1 MSAVTSNAPPRHD
14 GAGSHSSGVH
24 SSGIHFSGVLR
35 AEWIKLRSLRS
46 TAWSFLLVL
55 VLPIGI
61 GVLLAFFADDGGQGL
76 TGDAARNAL
85 VLYSTSGTMLSS
97 LIVAVIGALVVT
109 GEYGTGM
116 IRSSFAAVP
125 RRSVALAAK
134 AIVLAVVVFVTSAVS
149 VWATAFI
156 TLPIA
161 AGRNVEASL
170 DASVAMPLLGA
181 SVYLTLIALLAFA
194 VGVVLRSTAGAI
206 AGVLGLMLVAP
217 VVVQLVQ
224 SFTGA
229 DWLGTLT
236 NLLPQNAGQPL
247 MQFGT
252 EVTSGWHD
260 GVLALGG
267 WSGFAVLLAW
277 VVVASVTA
285 LALVEKRDA

>member
-1 MSAVTSNAPPRHD
+1 MSAVTSNTVPRHE
-14 GAGSHSSGVH
+14 ASGSR

-35 AEWIKLRSLRS
+35 SEWIKLRSLRS

-61 GVLLAFFADDGGQGL
+61 GVLLAAFADTGRQGL

-85 VLYSTSGTMLSS
+85 VQYSTSGTMLSA

-224 SFTGA
+224 SFTRA
-229 DWLGTLT
+229 EWLGTLT

-267 WSGFAVLLAW
+267 WSGFTVLLAW

>member
-1 MSAVTSNAPPRHD
+1 MSAVTSNTVPRHE
-14 GAGSHSSGVH
+14 ASGSH

-35 AEWIKLRSLRS
+35 SEWIKLRSLRS

-61 GVLLAFFADDGGQGL
+61 GVLLAVFADDGGQGL

-229 DWLGTLT
+229 EWLGTLT

>member
-14 GAGSHSSGVH
+14 GAGSHSSGSH
-24 SSGIHFSGVLR
+24 SSGVHFSGVLR
-35 AEWIKLRSLRS
+35 SEWIKLRSLRS

-61 GVLLAFFADDGGQGL
+61 GVLLAAFADDGGQGL

-229 DWLGTLT
+229 KWLGTLT

-252 EVTSGWHD
+252 EVTAGWHD

-277 VVVASVTA
+277 VVVASATA
-285 LALVEKRDA
+285 LVLVEKRDA

>member
-1 MSAVTSNAPPRHD
+1 MSAVTSDTLPRHD
-14 GAGSHSSGVH
+14 GAGSHTSGV
-24 SSGIHFSGVLR
+24 HFSGVLR
-35 AEWIKLRSLRS
+35 SEWIKLRSLRS
-46 TAWSFLLVL
+46 TVWSFLLVL

-61 GVLLAFFADDGGQGL
+61 GVLLAAFADNGGQGL

-134 AIVLAVVVFVTSAVS
+134 AIVLAVAVFVTSAVS
-149 VWATAFI
+149 VWATAFT

>member
-1 MSAVTSNAPPRHD
+1 MSAVTSNAVPRHD

-24 SSGIHFSGVLR
+24 FSGVLR
-35 AEWIKLRSLRS
+35 SEWIKLRSLRS

-61 GVLLAFFADDGGQGL
+61 GVLLAAFADNGGQGL

-134 AIVLAVVVFVTSAVS
+134 AIVLAVAVFATSAVS
-149 VWATAFI
+149 VWATAFT

>member
-1 MSAVTSNAPPRHD
+1 MSAVTSDTLPRHD
-14 GAGSHSSGVH
+14 GAGSHTSGV
-24 SSGIHFSGVLR
+24 HFSGVLR
-35 AEWIKLRSLRS
+35 SEWIKLRSLRS
-46 TAWSFLLVL
+46 TVWSFLLVL

-61 GVLLAFFADDGGQGL
+61 GVLLAAFADNGGQGL

-134 AIVLAVVVFVTSAVS
+134 AIVLAVAVFVTSAVS
-149 VWATAFI
+149 VWATAFT

-285 LALVEKRDA
+285 LALVEKWDA

>member
-1 MSAVTSNAPPRHD
+1 MSAVTSNAQPRHD

-24 SSGIHFSGVLR
+24 FSGVLR
-35 AEWIKLRSLRS
+35 SEWIKLRSLRS

-61 GVLLAFFADDGGQGL
+61 GVLLAVFADDGGQGL

-229 DWLGTLT
+229 EWLGTLT

>member
-1 MSAVTSNAPPRHD
+1 MSAVTSNAVPGHE
-14 GAGSHSSGVH
+14 ASSSQSSGV
-24 SSGIHFSGVLR
+24 HFSGVLR
-35 AEWIKLRSLRS
+35 SEWIKLRSLRS

-61 GVLLAFFADDGGQGL
+61 GVLLAAFADDGGQGL

-229 DWLGTLT
+229 KWLGTLT

-252 EVTSGWHD
+252 EVTAGWHD

-277 VVVASVTA
+277 AVVASATA
-285 LALVEKRDA
+285 LVLVEKRDA

>member
-1 MSAVTSNAPPRHD
+1 MSAVTSNAVPGHE
-14 GAGSHSSGVH
+14 ASGSQSSGV
-24 SSGIHFSGVLR
+24 HFSGVLR
-35 AEWIKLRSLRS
+35 SEWIKLRSLRS
-46 TAWSFLLVL
+46 TAWSFLLML

-61 GVLLAFFADDGGQGL
+61 GVLLAAFADDGGQGL

-134 AIVLAVVVFVTSAVS
+134 AIILAVAVFVTSAVS

-229 DWLGTLT
+229 EWLGTLT

-252 EVTSGWHD
+252 EVTAGWHD

-277 VVVASVTA
+277 VVVASATA
-285 LALVEKRDA
+285 LVLVEKRDA

>member
-1 MSAVTSNAPPRHD
+1 MSAVTSDTLPRHD
-14 GAGSHSSGVH
+14 GGGSHSSGVH
-24 SSGIHFSGVLR
+24 FSGVLR
-35 AEWIKLRSLRS
+35 SEWIKLRSLRS

-61 GVLLAFFADDGGQGL
+61 GVLLASFADNGGQGL
-76 TGDAARNAL
+76 SGDAARNAL

-134 AIVLAVVVFVTSAVS
+134 AIVLAVAVFVTSAVS
-149 VWATAFI
+149 VWATAFT

>member
-1 MSAVTSNAPPRHD
+1 MSAVTSNAVPGHE
-14 GAGSHSSGVH
+14 ASGSQSSGV
-24 SSGIHFSGVLR
+24 HFSGVLR
-35 AEWIKLRSLRS
+35 SEWIKLRSLRS
-46 TAWSFLLVL
+46 TGWSFLLVL

-61 GVLLAFFADDGGQGL
+61 GVLLAAFADDGAQGL

-229 DWLGTLT
+229 KWLGTLT

-252 EVTSGWHD
+252 EVTAGWHD

-285 LALVEKRDA
+285 LVLVEKRDA

>member
-1 MSAVTSNAPPRHD
+1 MSAVTSNALPRHD

-24 SSGIHFSGVLR
+24 FSGVLR
-35 AEWIKLRSLRS
+35 SEWIKLRSLRS

-61 GVLLAFFADDGGQGL
+61 GVLLAAFADNGGQGL

-134 AIVLAVVVFVTSAVS
+134 GIVLAVAVFVTSAVS

>member
-14 GAGSHSSGVH
+14 GAGSHSSGSH
-24 SSGIHFSGVLR
+24 SSGVHFSGVLR
-35 AEWIKLRSLRS
+35 SEWIKLRSLRS

-61 GVLLAFFADDGGQGL
+61 GVLLAAFADDGGQGL

-156 TLPIA
+156 TVPIA

-170 DASVAMPLLGA
+170 DASVAMPLLGT

-229 DWLGTLT
+229 KWLGTLT

-252 EVTSGWHD
+252 EVTAGWHD

-277 VVVASVTA
+277 VVVASATA
-285 LALVEKRDA
+285 LVLVEKRDA

>member
-1 MSAVTSNAPPRHD
+1 MSAVTSNAVPGHE
-14 GAGSHSSGVH
+14 ASGSQPSGV
-24 SSGIHFSGVLR
+24 HFSGVLR
-35 AEWIKLRSLRS
+35 SEWIKLRSLRS

-61 GVLLAFFADDGGQGL
+61 GVLLAAFADDGGQGL

-149 VWATAFI
+149 VWGTAFI

-229 DWLGTLT
+229 KWLGTLT

-252 EVTSGWHD
+252 EVTAGWHD

-277 VVVASVTA
+277 VVVASATA
-285 LALVEKRDA
+285 LVLVEKRDA

>member
-1 MSAVTSNAPPRHD
+1 MSAVTSNAAPRHD
-14 GAGSHSSGVH
+14 GAGSHTSGV
-24 SSGIHFSGVLR
+24 HFSGVLR
-35 AEWIKLRSLRS
+35 SEWIKLRSLRS

-61 GVLLAFFADDGGQGL
+61 GVLLASFADNGGQGL
-76 TGDAARNAL
+76 SGDAARNAL

-134 AIVLAVVVFVTSAVS
+134 AIVLAVAVFVTSAVS
-149 VWATAFI
+149 VWATAFT

-277 VVVASVTA
+277 VVLASVAA
-285 LALVEKRDA
+285 LALIEKRDA

>member
-14 GAGSHSSGVH
+14 GAGSHSSGSH
-24 SSGIHFSGVLR
+24 SSGVHFSGVLR
-35 AEWIKLRSLRS
+35 SEWIKLRSLRS

-61 GVLLAFFADDGGQGL
+61 GVLLAAFADDGGQGL

-156 TLPIA
+156 TVPIA
-161 AGRNVEASL
+161 AGRNIEASL

-229 DWLGTLT
+229 KWLGTLT

-252 EVTSGWHD
+252 EVTAGWHD

-277 VVVASVTA
+277 VVVASATA
-285 LALVEKRDA
+285 LVLVEKRDA

>member
-1 MSAVTSNAPPRHD
+1 MSAVTSNAVPRHD
-14 GAGSHSSGVH
+14 GAGSHTSGV
-24 SSGIHFSGVLR
+24 HFSGVLR
-35 AEWIKLRSLRS
+35 SEWIKLRSLRS

-61 GVLLAFFADDGGQGL
+61 GVLLAAFADNGGQGL
-76 TGDAARNAL
+76 SGDAARNAL

-134 AIVLAVVVFVTSAVS
+134 AIVLAVAVFVTSAVS
-149 VWATAFI
+149 VWATAFT

-206 AGVLGLMLVAP
+206 AAVLGLMLVAP

>member
-14 GAGSHSSGVH
+14 GAGSHSSGSH
-24 SSGIHFSGVLR
+24 SSGVHFSGVLR
-35 AEWIKLRSLRS
+35 SEWIKLRSLRS

-61 GVLLAFFADDGGQGL
+61 GVLLAAFADDGGQGL

-156 TLPIA
+156 TVPIA

-229 DWLGTLT
+229 KWLGTLT

-252 EVTSGWHD
+252 EVTAGWHD

-277 VVVASVTA
+277 VVVASATA
-285 LALVEKRDA
+285 LVLVEKRDA

>member
-1 MSAVTSNAPPRHD
+1 MSAVTSNAVPGHE
-14 GAGSHSSGVH
+14 ASGSQSSGV
-24 SSGIHFSGVLR
+24 HFSGVLR
-35 AEWIKLRSLRS
+35 SEWIKLRSLRS

-61 GVLLAFFADDGGQGL
+61 GVLLAAFADDGGQGL

-134 AIVLAVVVFVTSAVS
+134 AIILAVAVFVTSAVS

-229 DWLGTLT
+229 EWLGTLT

-252 EVTSGWHD
+252 EVTAGWHD

-277 VVVASVTA
+277 VVVASATA
-285 LALVEKRDA
+285 LVLVEKRDA

>member
-1 MSAVTSNAPPRHD
+1 M
-14 GAGSHSSGVH
+14 
-24 SSGIHFSGVLR
+24 
-35 AEWIKLRSLRS
+35 
-46 TAWSFLLVL
+46 
-55 VLPIGI
+55 
-61 GVLLAFFADDGGQGL
+61 
-76 TGDAARNAL
+76 
-85 VLYSTSGTMLSS
+85 
-97 LIVAVIGALVVT
+97 
-109 GEYGTGM
+109 
-116 IRSSFAAVP
+116 
-125 RRSVALAAK
+125 
-134 AIVLAVVVFVTSAVS
+134 
-149 VWATAFI
+149 
-156 TLPIA
+156 
-161 AGRNVEASL
+161 
-170 DASVAMPLLGA
+170 
-181 SVYLTLIALLAFA
+181 
-194 VGVVLRSTAGAI
+194 VLRSTAGAI

>member
-1 MSAVTSNAPPRHD
+1 MSAVTSNAQPRHE
-14 GAGSHSSGVH
+14 ASGSR

-35 AEWIKLRSLRS
+35 SEWIKLRSLRS
-46 TAWSFLLVL
+46 TAWTFLLLL

-61 GVLLAFFADDGGQGL
+61 GVLLAAFADTGGQGL

-85 VLYSTSGTMLSS
+85 VQYSTSGTMLSV

-134 AIVLAVVVFVTSAVS
+134 AIVLAVAVFVTSAVS
-149 VWATAFI
+149 VWATAFV

-161 AGRNVEASL
+161 AGRDVEASL

-285 LALVEKRDA
+285 LGLVEKRDA

>member
-1 MSAVTSNAPPRHD
+1 MSAVTSNAVPGHE
-14 GAGSHSSGVH
+14 ASGSQSTGV
-24 SSGIHFSGVLR
+24 HFSGVLR
-35 AEWIKLRSLRS
+35 SEWIKLRSLRS

-61 GVLLAFFADDGGQGL
+61 GVLLAAFADDGGQGL

-229 DWLGTLT
+229 KWLGTLT

-252 EVTSGWHD
+252 EVTAGWHD

-285 LALVEKRDA
+285 LVLVEKRDA

>member
-1 MSAVTSNAPPRHD
+1 MSAVTSNAVPGHD
-14 GAGSHSSGVH
+14 GAGSHSSGSH
-24 SSGIHFSGVLR
+24 SSGVHFSGVLR
-35 AEWIKLRSLRS
+35 SEWIKLRSLRS

-61 GVLLAFFADDGGQGL
+61 GVLLAAFADDGGQGL

-229 DWLGTLT
+229 KWLGTLT

-252 EVTSGWHD
+252 EVTAGWHD

-285 LALVEKRDA
+285 LVLVEKRDA

>member
-1 MSAVTSNAPPRHD
+1 MSAVTSNTLPRHD
-14 GAGSHSSGVH
+14 GAGGYSSGV
-24 SSGIHFSGVLR
+24 HFSGVLR
-35 AEWIKLRSLRS
+35 SEWIKLRSLRS

-61 GVLLAFFADDGGQGL
+61 GVLLAAFADNGGQGL

-134 AIVLAVVVFVTSAVS
+134 AIVLAVAVFVTSAVS

-236 NLLPQNAGQPL
+236 NLLPQNAGQQL

>member
-1 MSAVTSNAPPRHD
+1 MSAVTSNAVPGHE
-14 GAGSHSSGVH
+14 ASGSQSSGV
-24 SSGIHFSGVLR
+24 HFSGVLR
-35 AEWIKLRSLRS
+35 SEWIKLRSLRS
-46 TAWSFLLVL
+46 TGWSFLLVL

-61 GVLLAFFADDGGQGL
+61 GVLLAAFAHDGAQGL

-134 AIVLAVVVFVTSAVS
+134 AIVLAVAVFVTSAVS

-156 TLPIA
+156 TVPIA

-229 DWLGTLT
+229 EWLGTLT

-252 EVTSGWHD
+252 EVTAGWHD

-277 VVVASVTA
+277 VVVASATA
-285 LALVEKRDA
+285 LVLVEKRDA